1 MEIYTASIMDTV
13 KSIVT
18 GEFFLI
24 PVVGAAL
31 LAIFKVI
38 PNDKIKFAV
47 GAFATGAGKA
57 LTLGAANWK
66 WSKHF
71 WNGIVEPWFIDLLEN
86 VVQTFV
92 DKFVAALR
100 SDNGE

>member
-13 KSIVT
+13 KTIVT

-47 GAFATGAGKA
+47 GAFATGAG
-57 LTLGAANWK
+57 
-66 WSKHF
+66 
-71 WNGIVEPWFIDLLEN
+71 
-86 VVQTFV
+86 
-92 DKFVAALR
+92 
-100 SDNGE
+100 